1 MRFRRSC
8 IVNKLLV
15 GRGGRYLY
23 KIFESLFRTASDY
36 QFRSTK
42 VWQPWAVGDS
52 PDIRSHLVPVGAE
65 GGREGKK
72 ENIPRKPGPGGGS
85 YVSEVFRHA
94 ARMLGSP
101 DMTSDNKWFVTADR
115 SSFVAFLSFGIFFC
129 FLIYIF

>member
-72 ENIPRKPGPGGGS
+72 ENIPRKPGPGGGVTFQKFS
-85 YVSEVFRHA
+85 VTPQECLAALIWPLTTNDLLQLIGVLSWLFCLSGFFFVF
-94 ARMLGSP
+94 
-101 DMTSDNKWFVTADR
+101 
-115 SSFVAFLSFGIFFC
+115 
-129 FLIYIF
+129 